1 MEHPL
6 SEYGFLRT
14 AAALPRVK
22 PGAVEFNT
30 RESLKLMRRAAEKGV
45 AVAVF
50 PELGLS
56 GYTCAD
62 LFQQEQ
68 LLRGTDA
75 AVVELI
81 VASGEIA
88 GIFVLGAPVR
98 KGGRLFNCAL
108 VIAAGTLHGIVPKTI
123 IPNFREFYEARW
135 FASGKDEIGPGRQV
149 DFAGHRVP
157 FGRDLLFSLP
167 IASRS
172 KGPREFRFGIEICE
186 DLWAITPPSS
196 GLAAAGAELILNP
209 SASNE
214 LVGKAEYR
222 KELVRQQS
230 ARTLTAYVYASAGT
244 GESTTDTVFGGH
256 GLIAENGTLIAES
269 ERFRREEQLLI
280 GDIDLAF
287 IDHER
292 INSTTFSA
300 AESLLPYREVAIEA
314 TTPQGGRS
322 ELVRP
327 LGRNPFVPAESGDL
341 EARCRE
347 IFAIQS
353 AGLASRL
360 AHIGCS
366 TAIIGLSGGLDS
378 TLALL
383 VTVEAFREL
392 GLDTAGIKSYTLPGF
407 GTSARTRGNVEK
419 LTEAMG
425 LSLET
430 VDIGPASLRQLED
443 LNHSGKPEDTAYENV
458 QARQRTMFLMNK
470 ANMEGGIVIGT
481 GDLSELALGW
491 CTYNGDHMSMYAV
504 NTGVP
509 KTLVKFLVTYVAESW
524 AGPEAAEIL
533 LDIVDTPIS
542 PELLPPDARGNIAQK
557 TEDTIGPYELHDFFL
572 YHAIRAGAEPAKVL
586 FLAEQAFRGE
596 YSRETLLTWLKSF
609 YRRFFSQQFKRSC
622 LPDGPKVGTISL
634 SPRGDWRMPSDAAAD
649 LWLRELDRLS

>member
-1 MEHPL
+1 MQQNL
-6 SEYGFLRT
+6 IDYGFIRT

-30 RESLKLMRRAAEKGV
+30 RESLNLMRRSAENGV
-45 AVAVF
+45 AIAVF

-62 LFQQEQ
+62 LFQQER
-68 LLRGTDA
+68 LLAGVEEA
-75 AVVELI
+75 AAELI
-81 VASGEIA
+81 AASREIE
-88 GIFVLGAPVR
+88 GLFILGAPVKTR
-98 KGGRLFNCAL
+98 GRLFNCAL
-108 VIAAGTLHGIVPKTI
+108 LIGSGRLHGIVPKTI

-135 FASGKDEIGPGRQV
+135 FASGKNETGSEV
-149 DFAGHRVP
+149 DFAGRRAP
-157 FGRDLLFSLP
+157 FGRDLLFSVPVATRRL
-167 IASRS
+167 S
-172 KGPREFRFGIEICE
+172 FGVEICE
-186 DLWAITPPSS
+186 DLWALNPPSS
-196 GLAAAGAELILNP
+196 DLAAAGAQLILNP

-256 GLIAENGTLIAES
+256 GLIAENGSLIAES
-269 ERFRREEQLLI
+269 ERFRRDEQLI
-280 GDIDLAF
+280 TGDIDLSF

-300 AESLLPYREVAIEA
+300 SESTIPFREIRIEVQPSSCEA
-314 TTPQGGRS
+314 DT
-322 ELVRP
+322 LARP
-327 LGRNPFVPAESGDL
+327 LVRNPFVPAESGDL

-360 AHIGCS
+360 SHIGCS
-366 TAIIGLSGGLDS
+366 RAVIGLSGGLDS

-392 GLDTAGIKSYTLPGF
+392 GLDPQGIKSYTLPGF
-407 GTSARTRGNVEK
+407 GTTDRTRGNVEK
-419 LTEAMG
+419 LTGAMG

-430 VDIGPASLRQLED
+430 VEIGPASLQQLKD

-470 ANMEGGIVIGT
+470 ANMKGGIVIGT

-504 NTGVP
+504 NAGVP
-509 KTLVKFLVTYVAESW
+509 KTLVKFLVKYAAESW
-524 AGPEAAEIL
+524 AGPEAATIL

-542 PELLPPDARGNIAQK
+542 PELLPPDADGKIAQK

-572 YHAIRAGAEPAKVL
+572 YHAIRSGAEPAKVL
-586 FLAEQAFRGE
+586 FLAEKAFAGE
-596 YSRETLLTWLKSF
+596 YPREILLGWLKSF

-634 SPRGDWRMPSDAAAD
+634 SPRGDWRMPSDADAG
-649 LWLRELDRLS
+649 LWLREIDRLS

>member
-1 MEHPL
+1 MQESL
-6 SEYGFLRT
+6 IDYGFIRT

-30 RESLKLMRRAAEKGV
+30 RESLNLMRSASEQGV
-45 AVAVF
+45 LISVF

-62 LFQQEQ
+62 LFQQQ
-68 LLRGTDA
+68 RLLAGTEEA
-75 AVVELI
+75 AAELI
-81 VASGEIA
+81 AASREIE
-88 GIFVLGAPVR
+88 GLFILGAPVQR
-98 KGGRLFNCAL
+98 RGRLFNCAL
-108 VIAAGTLHGIVPKTI
+108 VIGSGRLHGIVPKTI

-135 FASGKDEIGPGRQV
+135 FASGKTETGAGNEA
-149 DFAGHRVP
+149 DFAGRRAP

-167 IASRS
+167 IGGRRLS
-172 KGPREFRFGIEICE
+172 FGVEICE
-186 DLWAITPPSS
+186 DLWALNPPSS
-196 GLAAAGAELILNP
+196 DLAAAGAELILNP

-256 GLIAENGTLIAES
+256 ALIAENGSLIAEA
-269 ERFRREEQLLI
+269 ERFRRDEQLLV
-280 GDIDLAF
+280 GDIDLSF

-300 AESLLPYREVAIEA
+300 SESSIPYREIRIEA
-314 TTPQGGRS
+314 EPPS
-322 ELVRP
+322 SKSHNLARP
-327 LGRNPFVPAESGDL
+327 LVRNPFVPAESGDL

-392 GLDTAGIKSYTLPGF
+392 GLDLKGIKSYTLPGF
-407 GTSARTRGNVEK
+407 GTTSRTRGNVEK

-430 VDIGPASLRQLED
+430 VEIGPASKLQLKD
-443 LNHSGKPEDTAYENV
+443 LQHSGKPEDTAYENV

-509 KTLVKFLVTYVAESW
+509 KTLVKFLVKYVAESW
-524 AGPEAAEIL
+524 AGPEAAKIL
-533 LDIVDTPIS
+533 ADIVDTPIS
-542 PELLPPDARGNIAQK
+542 PELLPPDAEGNIAQK

-572 YHAIRAGAEPAKVL
+572 YHAIRSGGEPAKVL
-586 FLAEQAFRGE
+586 FLAKHAFADQ
-596 YSRETLLTWLKSF
+596 YPREILLSWLKSF

-634 SPRGDWRMPSDAAAD
+634 SPRGDWRMPSDADAE
-649 LWLRELDRLS
+649 LWLREIERLS